1 MPLYT
6 TVRALGT
13 NWGAQDDDDDGG
25 DAGWRV
31 LSVKVGCCT
40 CSTWDRK
47 AARQGA
53 ASTVFLPVIL
63 HVRCS
68 C

>member
-40 CSTWDRK
+40 CST
-47 AARQGA
+47 
-53 ASTVFLPVIL
+53 
-63 HVRCS
+63 
-68 C
+68 